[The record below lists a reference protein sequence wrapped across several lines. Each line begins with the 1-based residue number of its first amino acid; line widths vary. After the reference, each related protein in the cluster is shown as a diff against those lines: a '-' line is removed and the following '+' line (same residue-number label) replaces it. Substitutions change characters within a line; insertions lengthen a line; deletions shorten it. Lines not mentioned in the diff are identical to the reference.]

1 MKKLVFFV
9 VCLFMFSTLKSQ
21 TDTIEHFRFNTGI
34 LLDGW
39 TSTTSV
45 ITNWVFDSDGKAENA
60 TEWNDRPAIISP
72 SDQGSSDDEN
82 GVAAL
87 EIDNPEIQ
95 NIVLTSP
102 VINCGIYEEV
112 FLRFNQ
118 YFGKVPE
125 GSSTTI
131 VEVSGDGGGSWTVFP
146 IHDNDI
152 LSEGEETVPYNVQ
165 EIDISSVAAFNESVL
180 IRFVMDGHARFWI
193 LDDIMV
199 FSNRPVSQP
208 ISYIGD
214 SLATFGKPYDIDD
227 YDWPFVP
234 YQIVVQFDETA
245 TDAEKQAIRDTF
257 GFARIDSCV
266 CNKLELW
273 AMDGQ
278 GALSEPFP
286 INERV
291 MGVSNKS
298 KVNSADVNKINFNAL
313 QNSVFSP
320 LDTLMAVPGSTT
332 ATPADATIIAVLDTG
347 IDFADT
353 APLTPNVWLNDIDDT
368 FNGEDEDDS
377 CYPDDFIGWNF
388 VHRNNNPSDDHS
400 HGTHVAGIIWMNLPD
415 TLGCEYRILPI
426 KTHDEDGVSNLFNVT
441 CGTYYATQVGAN
453 IINDSWGA
461 YGAGSLVLENAI
473 DTAAENNILVVTSAG
488 NDNLELGDD
497 NEQFPAS
504 FEVDNVLTVGSYDLD
519 SINNFYFH
527 SNFSNYDS
535 LLVDITAPG
544 SNIISY
550 VPGGGMDEKSG
561 TSQATPAVSAA
572 AAFNYC
578 FMGANYEE
586 AKKCLLACAIKD
598 PFLEPY
604 ANEGKR
610 LIIDPACLEHCVVP
624 VEDITIRPNAFVLA
638 PNPAS
643 ESISIISKF
652 EGKTLSLQITD
663 ISGKPVL
670 QQYFGAF
677 YPGEVF
683 NVSLER
689 MPAGMYFVQM
699 VFDGYVWTEKLL
711 KQ

>member
-1 MKKLVFFV
+1 MKKLTFFV
-9 VCLFMFSTLKSQ
+9 VCLFMFFTLKSQ
-21 TDTIEHFRFNTGI
+21 TDTLEHFRFNTGD
-34 LLDGW
+34 LEGW
-39 TSTTSV
+39 TSSSSAF
-45 ITNWVFDSDGKAENA
+45 TNWVFDSDGKAENA
-60 TEWNDRPAIISP
+60 FSWDDRPAIISP
-72 SDQGSSDDEN
+72 SDEGSADDGR

-87 EIDNPEIQ
+87 EIDFDGPQDIT
-95 NIVLTSP
+95 LTSP
-102 VINCGIYEEV
+102 NINCGIYEDV

-118 YFGKVPE
+118 YFGKVTFGG
-125 GSSTTI
+125 GSATF
-131 VEVSGDGGGSWTVFP
+131 VEVSGDDGGSWTSFP
-146 IHDNDI
+146 IHENDI
-152 LSEGEETVPYNVQ
+152 LLPGEETTPYNVQ
-165 EIDISSVAAFNESVL
+165 EIDISSVAAFNESVR
-180 IRFVMDGHARFWI
+180 IRFTMNGFPRFWI
-193 LDDIMV
+193 LDDILV

-214 SLATFGKPYDIDD
+214 SLSNFGKPYDIDD

-234 YQIVVQFDETA
+234 YQIVVEFDETA
-245 TDAEKQAIRDTF
+245 TAAEKQAIRDTF

-278 GALSEPFP
+278 GDLSEPFP

-320 LDTLMAVPGSTT
+320 QEPISAVPGSTT
-332 ATPADATIIAVLDTG
+332 TTPPDATIIAVLDTG
-347 IDFADT
+347 VDFADT
-353 APLTPNVWLNDIDDT
+353 APLTPTVWLNDADDD

-377 CYPDDFIGWNF
+377 CYPDDIIGWNF

-461 YGAGSLVLENAI
+461 YGSGSLVLKNAI
-473 DTAAENNILVVTSAG
+473 DAAAESNILVVTSSG
-488 NDNLELGDD
+488 NDNLELGDG

-504 FEVDNVLTVGSYDLD
+504 FDALNVVTVGSYDLD
-519 SINNFYFH
+519 SVNNIYFH
-527 SNFSNYDS
+527 SDFSNYDS
-535 LLVDITAPG
+535 LLVDITGPG
-544 SNIISY
+544 RNISSY
-550 VPGGGMDEKSG
+550 IPGGSMDIKSG

-586 AKKCLLACAIKD
+586 AKKCLLGCAIKD
-598 PFLEPY
+598 PLLDPF
-604 ANEGKR
+604 ANEGKI
-610 LIIDPACLEHCVVP
+610 LNIDPACLENCVVP
-624 VEDITIRPNAFVLA
+624 VEDLAVQPNAFILA

-652 EGKTLSLQITD
+652 EGNTLSLHITD

-670 QQYFGAF
+670 RQSLGNF
-677 YPGEVF
+677 YPGKVFEVP
-683 NVSLER
+683 LDR
-689 MPAGMYFVQM
+689 LPAGMYFVQM
-699 VFDGYVWTEKLL
+699 VFDGFVWTEKLL